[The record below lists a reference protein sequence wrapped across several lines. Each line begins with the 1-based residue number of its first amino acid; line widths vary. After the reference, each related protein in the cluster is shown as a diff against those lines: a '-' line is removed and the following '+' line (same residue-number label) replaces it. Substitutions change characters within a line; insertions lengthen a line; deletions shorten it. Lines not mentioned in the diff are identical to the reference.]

1 MYLIKVVKKKTII
14 FILSSVFF
22 VIVLALFF
30 LTEHVPAISDSSE
43 QWEQTITELFD
54 TRNRCVL
61 NGDLESLKKL
71 FLIDERNGKWAY
83 ENEARR
89 SRYLE
94 SWCQKQGANVL
105 NIESTFVIKSIK
117 QVGRGYAF
125 YIVASNEYAYAYDNE
140 PDTINVFRLGT
151 YHSLD
156 LIKDGEDWIISREW
170 YDDPLSGVM
179 SVQDEEITAHILSQT
194 LPDLS
199 AISEQRL
206 GAAQYADRY
215 CGAASDGQNGYKYN
229 EAYTNYNDLGGDCAN
244 FASQILHEGAG
255 FKKNGAW
262 NYKDGKGS
270 RSWINAQGFKDY
282 LLYNGKGSLLSKGK
296 YKDVYKHAYKL
307 LPGDVVAYAKKG
319 KVTHVSVVTGL
330 DSKGYPLVNCH
341 NSDRYR
347 VPFDIG
353 WSSDNISFYLISVHY

>member
-1 MYLIKVVKKKTII
+1 MYLIRVIKKKTII
-14 FILSSVFF
+14 LIGSSVFF
-22 VIVLALFF
+22 VLVLALV
-30 LTEHVPAISDSSE
+30 LMQTHVPAMNGNSE
-43 QWEQTITELFD
+43 QWEQTIAEIFEA
-54 TRNRCVL
+54 RNRCVL
-61 NGDLESLKKL
+61 NQDVESLEKL
-71 FLIDERNGKWAY
+71 YLTDERNGKWAY

-89 SRYLE
+89 SRYLAN
-94 SWCQKQGANVL
+94 WCQKQGASVL
-105 NIESTFVIKSIK
+105 EIKSTFVIRSVK
-117 QVGRGYAF
+117 QVGRGFAF
-125 YIVASNEYAYAYDNE
+125 YIVASNEYSYAYENE
-140 PDTINVFRLGT
+140 PDTVNAFRLGT

-156 LIKDGEDWIISREW
+156 LIPDGETWRISREW

-179 SVQDEEITAHILSQT
+179 GTQGEEITQHILEQT
-194 LPDLS
+194 RPDLS
-199 AISEQRL
+199 GISEQRL

-229 EAYTNYNDLGGDCAN
+229 DAYTNYNDLGGDCAN

-282 LLYNGKGSLLSKGK
+282 LLYNGKGSLLSSGK

-353 WSSDNISFYLISVHY
+353 WSADNISFFLISVHY